1 MGVGLCEFESHLGHK
16 KKEVVFTT
24 SFFYFPAM
32 WCVVVPTMMAIDIP
46 SLDLINKPN
55 KPNKSI

>member
-24 SFFYFPAM
+24 SFFCFGAM
-32 WCVVVPTMMAIDIP
+32 ASAMIAADILP
-46 SLDLINKPN
+46 LDSTCI
-55 KPNKSI
+55 